1 VSAVKEQQAKSIL
14 SKVKHPQHW
23 FGVEYNVNVYR
34 GCSHGCVYCDSRSEC
49 YGIEDFEN
57 VTAKSNAPELLRREL
72 SRKRNKAVIGTGSM
86 SDPYIPAERGYKLTR
101 QMLEAVEEF
110 GFSVHI
116 TTKSDLVLRDL
127 DLLTRINRKAKASIA
142 FTVTTCDE
150 RLSGW
155 AEPHAPAPAS
165 RLTAMR
171 TLADNGLFTGV
182 LLMPVLPFIMD
193 DPAQI
198 QTVAE
203 QARLHGARYI
213 IPWFGMSLRDRQR
226 DYYYRKLDEWSP
238 GLRAKYE
245 RTFGSR
251 YTCSARHAQ
260 ELQILLEKYCRSNG
274 LLCHMSEVVLKPPVT
289 GSEAVQLELF

>member
-1 VSAVKEQQAKSIL
+1 MKEQQAKSIL
-14 SKVKHPQHW
+14 SKVKHPAQW

-72 SRKRNKAVIGTGSM
+72 SRKRAKAVIGTGSM

-101 QMLEAVEEF
+101 RMLEAVQDF
-110 GFSVHI
+110 GFAVHI

-127 DLLTRINRKAKASIA
+127 DLLVRINRRAAASVA
-142 FTVTTCDE
+142 FTVTTCDAK
-150 RLSGW
+150 LAGW
-155 AEPHAPAPAS
+155 AEPHAPPPAS
-165 RLTAMR
+165 RLAAMKAV
-171 TLADNGLFTGV
+171 ADSGVATGI
-182 LLMPVLPFIMD
+182 LLMPVLPFLMD
-193 DPAQI
+193 DPVQVLA
-198 QTVAE
+198 VAE

-226 DYYYRKLDEWSP
+226 DYYYRRLDEWAP

-245 RTFGSR
+245 RTYGAK
-251 YTCSARHAQ
+251 YACSSPRAAQ
-260 ELQILLEKYCRSNG
+260 LQALLRDYCRKHG
-274 LLCHMSEVVLKPPVT
+274 MACRMSEVLLKRPA
-289 GSEAVQLELF
+289 GGAAAEQLELF